1 MKPPKLDLP
10 RLKESPRTFNFRLL
24 ADLASMAQDSGSIST
39 VSTYES
45 NLYIGTSSGRLLHFH
60 LFDDAQEYILI
71 GELEVSNHEIKKL
84 LILTNVGRVL
94 VLAGTVTTVY
104 TLPELTP
111 CHIGKVR
118 DVGDILTL
126 SRAIN
131 PTRAKGPQRSLEAPG
146 TSSRDTRLAQTT
158 DDKVIFFTSTK
169 IRILQVSK
177 EGFKLLKDINYAG
190 SVKGISTMST
200 MSSNYSNLVLLAN
213 NRNYDIID
221 VKGERKI
228 PLFEY
233 SGQAKP
239 RNSDKKIQ
247 NPTNSENA
255 DPGSISIPP
264 FIIPYI
270 AKDKNQEEY
279 LLTIESGDETSI
291 AMFINSLGDVTR
303 GTISWLGEGYPSG
316 GVVVVWPYVF
326 GAFVV
331 GEVRSLVV
339 SSLETLENVLVHK
352 MEEEPIKSK
361 IVEEY
366 IDPIGRKTTEETSKS
381 AEETTEETSK
391 SVNELETTEDKSN
404 SAQDPPTINEPE
416 PIEDSSKPSEPEPI
430 EDSSKS
436 AQELESAEDIS
447 KAEDISQPGTSSKT
461 TVINSP
467 RTVPLLKLQ
476 ISTISEIS
484 LGNSDLVD
492 ILSKVNFSSRE
503 VTPYVG
509 NERDVGS
516 LVMFDESKL
525 WLGYMEDEFI
535 SQVRRVEKI
544 LGSEI
549 LDNKIS
555 QSCKADIVESSLAD
569 IKESS
574 LEDIVE
580 SSLAGTHPG
589 DIQSTDVSL
598 QILNLQSICD
608 ELESAVD
615 QFNGVYHT
623 YLLHLIILLTFN
635 LNQHE
640 KAIKYLLRLKGGS
653 LVVDPYFVIY
663 LLSDIGSTTH
673 TDSLAS
679 SLCRSLTKNLTV
691 YASIEKLPIFKSSPH
706 GFLMEYINR
715 IFPDLV
721 AGPQA
726 EDVRKIFY
734 SSFTTDDEA
743 LKFIEKDAKNWRD
756 FSSLN
761 QKIVESLLNK
771 ELLWAVLGIYEVLL
785 SEKVSVSEKYC
796 SLIVR
801 LLEVKME
808 EPSSTSRSS
817 KPQSLIAKCLEQ
829 LPNLTS
835 EATYKKILLEIL
847 KFDQAVGF
855 QYMRRNK
862 TSKFKDCHQRIMKE
876 ISLTDATAEDFSL
889 LRIEYLEESYI
900 EAINSSQEKSESGT
914 SLSSLISLLSPLV
927 GLHQVLLHE
936 LERFITSTLFTE
948 ENSINF
954 EILSKTFS
962 LENSLNESK
971 WPKISWIDY
980 IQVNMTRSECKHFI
994 GLYLKIYELLLVS
1007 DPKLVEEVVSLM
1019 VTCSDLFSFFEL
1031 FREDS
1036 VIEKLISLGDYSTAE
1051 YYAVNGKFP
1060 LPKEPFYPRTQHSR
1074 EVSREESDKITVS
1087 HNKEP
1092 SYSEKSQDLSLT
1104 RPLNP
1109 LNPLNSHRTF
1119 NQVKQDLQQIFDYYI
1134 EQDVQKNF
1142 QTSGVQHF
1150 LAAYN
1155 GYFTA
1160 REILSMLPSNIP
1172 LAHVKGYLT
1181 WTLAEL
1187 KTESRSQL
1195 MHKAIS
1201 KVDSSFTKNLYES
1214 LAR

>member
-10 RLKESPRTFNFRLL
+10 RLKESPRIFNFRPV
-24 ADLASMAQDSGSIST
+24 ADLASMAQDSGSISA
-39 VSTYES
+39 VSTYQS

-118 DVGDILTL
+118 DVRDILTL

-131 PTRAKGPQRSLEAPG
+131 PTRAKGNQRSSEAPG
-146 TSSRDTRLAQTT
+146 SSSRDTRLAQTT

-190 SVKGISTMST
+190 AVRGISTMST

-233 SGQAKP
+233 CGQAKS

-255 DPGSISIPP
+255 DPDSISIPP
-264 FIIPYI
+264 FIIPYL

-279 LLTIESGDETSI
+279 LLTIESGDETSM

-303 GTISWLGEGYPSG
+303 GTISWMGEGYPSG

-339 SSLETLENVLVHK
+339 SSLETLEKVLVHK
-352 MEEEPIKSK
+352 VEEEPTKSK
-361 IVEEY
+361 IVEENL
-366 IDPIGRKTTEETSKS
+366 DPIGTSKETTEETSKS
-381 AEETTEETSK
+381 NSAKELETAEERLELATETTEERSE
-391 SVNELETTEDKSN
+391 SVNELETTEDKSD
-404 SAQDPPTINEPE
+404 SAQGTPTINEPE
-416 PIEDSSKPSEPEPI
+416 PTEDSSKPSESGPT

-436 AQELESAEDIS
+436 TQELESAEDVS
-447 KAEDISQPGTSSKT
+447 KSEDRRLSDTSKT
-461 TVINSP
+461 TVLPSP
-467 RTVPLLKLQ
+467 PILPLLKLQ
-476 ISTISEIS
+476 IASISEIS
-484 LGNSDLVD
+484 LGNSDLLD
-492 ILSKVNFSSRE
+492 ILSKVNLSSRE
-503 VTPYVG
+503 ITPYIG

-535 SQVRRVEKI
+535 SHVRRVEKI

-549 LDNKIS
+549 LDNKIL
-555 QSCKADIVESSLAD
+555 QSNKADIQESLLAD
-569 IKESS
+569 
-574 LEDIVE
+574 VQE
-580 SSLAGTHPG
+580 SSLAGSHLG
-589 DIQSTDVSL
+589 DIQSTDVLSL
-598 QILNLQSICD
+598 QIQNLQSLCD
-608 ELESAVD
+608 ELESVVD
-615 QFNGVYHT
+615 QFNGIYHT
-623 YLLHLIILLTFN
+623 YLLHLITLLTFN

-640 KAIKYLLRLKGGS
+640 KVMKYLLRLKGGS

-663 LLSDIGSTTH
+663 LLSDNGSTAMH
-673 TDSLAS
+673 ADSLAS
-679 SLCRSLTKNLTV
+679 SLSRSLTKSFTV
-691 YASIEKLPIFKSSPH
+691 YASIESLPIFKSSPTE
-706 GFLMEYINR
+706 FLMEYVNR

-721 AGPQA
+721 TGPQA
-726 EDVRKIFY
+726 DDVRKIFY
-734 SSFTTDDEA
+734 SSFKTDDEA
-743 LKFIEKDAKNWRD
+743 LKFIKEKDAKNWQD
-756 FSSLN
+756 LSTLN
-761 QKIVESLLNK
+761 QKIVDSLLKK

-785 SEKVSVSEKYC
+785 SEKVLVSEKYC

-801 LLEVKME
+801 LLELTME
-808 EPSSTSRSS
+808 EPSSKS
-817 KPQSLIAKCLEQ
+817 QSLIAKCLEQ
-829 LPNLTS
+829 LPNFTS
-835 EATYKKILLEIL
+835 EATYTKILLEIL
-847 KFDQAVGF
+847 KFDQAAGF
-855 QYMRRNK
+855 QYMKRNK
-862 TSKFKDCHQRIMKE
+862 TSKFKDCHQRIMRE

-889 LRIEYLEESYI
+889 LRIEYLEESYM
-900 EAINSSQEKSESGT
+900 EAIAASLEKPESGDT
-914 SLSSLISLLSPLV
+914 SLTSLISLLSPLIE
-927 GLHQVLLHE
+927 LHQVLLHE
-936 LERFITSTLFTE
+936 LERVLNSTLFTE

-980 IQVNMTRSECKHFI
+980 IRVNMIRSECKHFI
-994 GLYLKIYELLLVS
+994 SLYLKIYELLLVTDS
-1007 DPKLVEEVVSLM
+1007 NLVEEVVSLM
-1019 VTCSDLFSFFEL
+1019 ISRSELFSFFEL

-1051 YYAVNGKFP
+1051 YFAVNGKFP
-1060 LPKEPFYPRTQHSR
+1060 LPKEPFYPRTQYVR
-1074 EVSREESDKITVS
+1074 KESYKITDS
-1087 HNKEP
+1087 DNKEP
-1092 SYSEKSQDLSLT
+1092 SFSEKSQDLSLT
-1104 RPLNP
+1104 L
-1109 LNPLNSHRTF
+1109 PLNSQNSHRPF
-1119 NQVKQDLQQIFDYYI
+1119 HQVKQDLQQIFDYYI
-1134 EQDVQKNF
+1134 EQDVQTNF

-1150 LAAYN
+1150 LATYN
-1155 GYFTA
+1155 GHFTA
-1160 REILSMLPSNIP
+1160 SEILSMLPSNIP